1 MRKRTILAAM
11 AAVAVIA
18 FAWSMSTL
26 ARPKIAGKEEA
37 TEASA
42 PISPHD
48 KMIKQGNTCRSSTGP
63 IRFESRGR
71 RCPELNEV
79 GALGLWAVDHDAVL
93 AVVTAIALCPNP
105 PRPPVSPQAH
115 SASSS

>member
-1 MRKRTILAAM
+1 MRKRIILAAM

-18 FAWSMSTL
+18 FAWSILTL

-48 KMIKQGNTCRSSTGP
+48 ITVKEGNILP
-63 IRFESRGR
+63 VEY
-71 RCPELNEV
+71 
-79 GALGLWAVDHDAVL
+79 WAH
-93 AVVTAIALCPNP
+93 PF
-105 PRPPVSPQAH
+105 
-115 SASSS
+115 

>member
-1 MRKRTILAAM
+1 MRKRIILAAM

-42 PISPHD
+42 PISPHNM
-48 KMIKQGNTCRSSTGP
+48 MIKQGNTLP
-63 IRFESRGR
+63 VEY
-71 RCPELNEV
+71 
-79 GALGLWAVDHDAVL
+79 WAH
-93 AVVTAIALCPNP
+93 PF
-105 PRPPVSPQAH
+105 
-115 SASSS
+115 

>member
-18 FAWSMSTL
+18 FAWSISTL

-48 KMIKQGNTCRSSTGP
+48 ITVKEGNILP
-63 IRFESRGR
+63 VEY
-71 RCPELNEV
+71 
-79 GALGLWAVDHDAVL
+79 WAH
-93 AVVTAIALCPNP
+93 PF
-105 PRPPVSPQAH
+105 
-115 SASSS
+115 

>member
-18 FAWSMSTL
+18 FAWSISTL

-42 PISPHD
+42 PVSPHD
-48 KMIKQGNTCRSSTGP
+48 ITVKQGNILP
-63 IRFESRGR
+63 VEY
-71 RCPELNEV
+71 
-79 GALGLWAVDHDAVL
+79 WAH
-93 AVVTAIALCPNP
+93 PF
-105 PRPPVSPQAH
+105 
-115 SASSS
+115 

>member
-18 FAWSMSTL
+18 FAWSMSTFP
-26 ARPKIAGKEEA
+26 RPKIAGKEEA

-48 KMIKQGNTCRSSTGP
+48 MTIKRSNILP
-63 IRFESRGR
+63 VEY
-71 RCPELNEV
+71 
-79 GALGLWAVDHDAVL
+79 WAH
-93 AVVTAIALCPNP
+93 PF
-105 PRPPVSPQAH
+105 
-115 SASSS
+115 

>member
-1 MRKRTILAAM
+1 M

-18 FAWSMSTL
+18 FAWSISTL

-48 KMIKQGNTCRSSTGP
+48 ITVKQGNILP
-63 IRFESRGR
+63 VEY
-71 RCPELNEV
+71 
-79 GALGLWAVDHDAVL
+79 WAH
-93 AVVTAIALCPNP
+93 PF
-105 PRPPVSPQAH
+105 
-115 SASSS
+115 

>member
-42 PISPHD
+42 PISPHEM
-48 KMIKQGNTCRSSTGP
+48 MIKQGN
-63 IRFESRGR
+63 I
-71 RCPELNEV
+71 L
-79 GALGLWAVDHDAVL
+79 
-93 AVVTAIALCPNP
+93 
-105 PRPPVSPQAH
+105 PVEYWSHPF
-115 SASSS
+115 

>member
-18 FAWSMSTL
+18 FAWSISTL
-26 ARPKIAGKEEA
+26 ARPKNAGKEEA

-48 KMIKQGNTCRSSTGP
+48 ITVKQGNILPTEYWSHP
-63 IRFESRGR
+63 Y
-71 RCPELNEV
+71 
-79 GALGLWAVDHDAVL
+79 
-93 AVVTAIALCPNP
+93 
-105 PRPPVSPQAH
+105 
-115 SASSS
+115 

>member
-18 FAWSMSTL
+18 FAWSILTL

-48 KMIKQGNTCRSSTGP
+48 ITVKEGNILP
-63 IRFESRGR
+63 VEY
-71 RCPELNEV
+71 
-79 GALGLWAVDHDAVL
+79 WAH
-93 AVVTAIALCPNP
+93 PF
-105 PRPPVSPQAH
+105 
-115 SASSS
+115 

>member
-1 MRKRTILAAM
+1 MRKRTILAVM

-18 FAWSMSTL
+18 FAWSISTL

-48 KMIKQGNTCRSSTGP
+48 ITVKEGNILP
-63 IRFESRGR
+63 VEY
-71 RCPELNEV
+71 
-79 GALGLWAVDHDAVL
+79 WAH
-93 AVVTAIALCPNP
+93 PF
-105 PRPPVSPQAH
+105 
-115 SASSS
+115 